1 MDTAARVGDNG
12 KQLGGVSDV
21 RLPRTAFILA
31 FAATALAS
39 TQSARATC
47 APIYQCVSPGCWYIL
62 LNNSSFTGDTCS
74 PNWVGA
80 SVANSTVCTD
90 FFGRP
95 YSAAYLNSANT
106 SFSQHFTVPNT
117 TSQFGFSV
125 SLMFGTVGSPSWWD
139 RIIIELWE
147 GGVIK
152 ETISVRTDLGPFYCH
167 REDYYFTGSYAG
179 KSLDLRVRASIV
191 TPGVEYQLDSV
202 QLFY

>member
-1 MDTAARVGDNG
+1 M
-12 KQLGGVSDV
+12 

-39 TQSARATC
+39 TQTARAQC
-47 APIYQCVSPGCWYIL
+47 APHYHCLFAGCWYSL
-62 LNNSSFTGDTCS
+62 LNNDGFEGDTCS

-80 SVANSTVCTD
+80 AIASSTVCTD
-90 FFGRP
+90 FYGRP
-95 YSAAYLNSANT
+95 YKAAYLNSANP

-117 TSQFGFSV
+117 TSTFGFSV
-125 SLMFGTVGSPSWWD
+125 GLIFGTVGTPSWWD

-152 ETISVRTDLGPFYCH
+152 ETISVRTDQGPFYCH
-167 REDYYFTGSYAG
+167 REDFYFTGSYAG
-179 KSLDLRVRASIV
+179 KSLDIRVRASIV

-202 QLFY
+202 FLHY